1 VVFGPQHSGTHAF
14 TPIANLYSSA
24 PVKVRQSVC
33 LRPIAAIAVCQTP
46 RTRLGACASSENR
59 ATRRIFADICTSAVT
74 FTNRKHGVQSARGT
88 HYHHQ
93 EHTADTYAVSLVT
106 PVTSAAPL
114 VLSAH
119 TTARRGMHNPIAM
132 NAIHE
137 RKFLTSKQSFREGP
151 SARQHQNWP
160 QAHSPRP
167 HPWW

>member
-1 VVFGPQHSGTHAF
+1 MVFGPQHSGTHAS
-14 TPIANLYSSA
+14 TPIANLYLPA

-33 LRPIAAIAVCQTP
+33 LEPIAAIAVRQTP
-46 RTRLGACASSENR
+46 RTRLRACASSQNC
-59 ATRRIFADICTSAVT
+59 ATERIFANICASAVT
-74 FTNRKHGVQSARGT
+74 FTNSKYGVQFTRGRDDR
-88 HYHHQ
+88 YI
-93 EHTADTYAVSLVT
+93 EHFADTYAVSLVT

-151 SARQHQNWP
+151 SARQHQNRP
-160 QAHSPRP
+160 QAYPPRP